1 MIINNCYKIE
11 CTNEGFD
18 VYFHT
23 GKQSDKSI
31 LVHCDTFWVIRSV
44 EKLPEHEVYGVIQ
57 QDVRVAIQNVMSNEQ
72 IINTLANYG
81 QYIKPE
87 N

>member
-1 MIINNCYKIE
+1 MYLISKMDAVKHRIKFKIKTFINHERN
-11 CTNEGFD
+11 G
-18 VYFHT
+18 
-23 GKQSDKSI
+23 
-31 LVHCDTFWVIRSV
+31 IRSV

-57 QDVRVAIQNVMSNEQ
+57 QDVRVAVQNVMSNEQ